1 MGTAGIETGPI
12 SGPPPPV
19 SADTMADLLTSTK
32 NDPLG
37 QHESGKDGDDGEK
50 EGKDEK
56 QGMDSLAFFSGG
68 LLSQSS
74 WHVDICMYVCMYACM
89 YVY

>member
-1 MGTAGIETGPI
+1 MRTAGIETGPI

-37 QHESGKDGDDGEK
+37 QHESGKDGDGREK
-50 EGKDEK
+50 EGKDDEK
-56 QGMDSLAFFSGG
+56 QGKDSLPFFFQEGFY
-68 LLSQSS
+68 QSF
-74 WHVDICMYVCMYACM
+74 
-89 YVY
+89 